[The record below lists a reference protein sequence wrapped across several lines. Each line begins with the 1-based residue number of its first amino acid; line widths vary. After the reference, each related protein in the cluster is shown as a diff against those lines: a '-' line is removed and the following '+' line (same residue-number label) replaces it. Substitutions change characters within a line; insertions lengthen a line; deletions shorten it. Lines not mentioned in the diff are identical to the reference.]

1 LPCLIKVLSYLKYR
15 IILKKRAFLLFVTLI
30 PAVPRKWLSFAL
42 CFEKMNIPSL
52 TLSKYLTTSTE
63 VESSHTNKLLPT
75 PPTSPDTPDPAT
87 KAAATS
93 AEGINSAA
101 SQQKRRL
108 ENPIPRTDEKLKIH
122 RANKLD
128 LNLLDI
134 YLSSGKPINVKD
146 QQYGLNLLCWACQC
160 RSLDAVKKILQQ
172 GVIDINQRHG
182 PHQMTALHIAAA
194 VDFASGIDCLAL
206 DPNLDLNQKDAF
218 GSTALHYAARSN
230 HYASISVLLDAGAR
244 LDVYDKKNK
253 LALHYAIQHANL
265 PLISLVLSKRER
277 NNPSLTN
284 LVWFSPENGN
294 NVIEETIVN
303 TGNSLILSQLLQSGA
318 FLPTSSGGWWEEV
331 YRMKRDVLIDLCIHW
346 NRFDCL
352 KCLVEE
358 AQISKEI
365 SSRMS
370 QHALILAVHQRKM
383 DFVSY
388 LCKQVQVNPCD
399 SNGNNPSLL
408 YAANHGFMEMI
419 PFLITPETSLD
430 CIQQAMLFS
439 RMIGKS
445 KMLGDLVRV
454 YWKPYNN
461 LSSHASVNNNIIPT
475 EYENVDTA
483 NHAVY
488 NIFESI
494 NNKK

>member
-1 LPCLIKVLSYLKYR
+1 
-15 IILKKRAFLLFVTLI
+15 
-30 PAVPRKWLSFAL
+30 
-42 CFEKMNIPSL
+42 
-52 TLSKYLTTSTE
+52 
-63 VESSHTNKLLPT
+63 
-75 PPTSPDTPDPAT
+75 
-87 KAAATS
+87 
-93 AEGINSAA
+93 
-101 SQQKRRL
+101 
-108 ENPIPRTDEKLKIH
+108 
-122 RANKLD
+122 
-128 LNLLDI
+128 LDI

-230 HYASISVLLDAGAR
+230 HCASITVLLDAGAR

-253 LALHYAIQHANL
+253 LALHYAIRNASL
-265 PLISLVLSKRER
+265 SLISLILSKRER

-284 LVWFSPENGN
+284 LIWFSPENGN
-294 NVIEETIVN
+294 NIIEEAIVN

-346 NRFDCL
+346 NRFGCL

-365 SSRMS
+365 SNRMS
-370 QHALILAVHQRKM
+370 HHALTLAVHQRKM
-383 DFVSY
+383 DFVAY
-388 LCKQVQVNPCD
+388 LCKHVRINPCN

-439 RMIGKS
+439 RMIDKS
-445 KMLGDLVRV
+445 KILGDLVRV
-454 YWKPYNN
+454 YWKPYNTI
-461 LSSHASVNNNIIPT
+461 SSHAPTNNITPT

-488 NIFESI
+488 NIFE